1 MVNHSLEGLDLFGQS
16 ERRYHQKE
24 CCSQLGAVGT
34 NKVLGKLLWRFHS
47 IILSLTLSLVS
58 SSKSTQ

>member
-1 MVNHSLEGLDLFGQS
+1 MVNHSLKGLDLFGQS

-34 NKVLGKLLWRFHS
+34 NDNDV
-47 IILSLTLSLVS
+47 IIFWIYD
-58 SSKSTQ
+58 